1 MSHLEWLLPWACPG
15 PTAYLSCS
23 LIAVICV
30 FSQACCRDCCSQL
43 LLLCPG
49 YRDSRSWSSKPS
61 SLPLG
66 HHQIPSLPFRS
77 RVQELMSQP
86 SVCWMG
92 CSLQAESNYTGLY
105 RQCSWTNKQRESL
118 PSPGPGKQHSCV
130 LSSTNP
136 GLSVPLTRHVSR
148 FPSGPPSVATCPSAN
163 VPLPAT
169 NPLLL
174 PLCPSSVPCSGVTPQ
189 VQRQVGNRSGW
200 YIA

>member
-1 MSHLEWLLPWACPG
+1 M
-15 PTAYLSCS
+15 
-23 LIAVICV
+23 
-30 FSQACCRDCCSQL
+30 
-43 LLLCPG
+43 LCPG
-49 YRDSRSWSSKPS
+49 CQDSKSWSSKPS

-66 HHQIPSLPFRS
+66 HYLILSLPFRS

-105 RQCSWTNKQRESL
+105 RQCSWTNKRRESL

-136 GLSVPLTRHVSR
+136 GPSVPLARHVSR

-163 VPLPAT
+163 VPIPAT

-174 PLCPSSVPCSGVTPQ
+174 PLCPSSVPCSGSLLRCKDRLGTG
-189 VQRQVGNRSGW
+189 VGGTLPDSF
-200 YIA
+200 